1 MVGACYLEL
10 RCFFFFFFFFMAA
23 LSNRRV
29 VVQPNRRDLDGYV

>member
-10 RCFFFFFFFFMAA
+10 RCFFLFMAA